1 MCSIS
6 TTYFVAGDNLS
17 YNSPHIVSLILPKK
31 KYTLT
36 SLITRDN
43 IYIRKY
49 RHEFSPKARSAEA
62 TMYVSTVCTIDCWH
76 RFISCTPNGFVKQ
89 LYNCSVHRLTHCFE
103 IFIPLLVC

>member
-49 RHEFSPKARSAEA
+49 RHEFSPKARSAE
-62 TMYVSTVCTIDCWH
+62 VSTVCTVDCWH
-76 RFISCTPNGFVKQ
+76 RFI
-89 LYNCSVHRLTHCFE
+89 
-103 IFIPLLVC
+103 